1 MRGDG
6 FFVSSK
12 KRGKDRELSGKCS
25 LVHPFTSDVIVVM
38 LEDKVVDAF
47 FLTIENVCKQTV
59 ATTKNLLRIL
69 RITDLKG
76 LMEHKFWKRC
86 YAIQPKLIK
95 IAVWPIVNTSQIK
108 KKSQSYSTYLT
119 IATDCLERC

>member
-12 KRGKDRELSGKCS
+12 KRGRDGELSGKCS

-47 FLTIENVCKQTV
+47 FLTIANVCKQTV
-59 ATTKNLLRIL
+59 ATTKQPVKNIKDYGPKRSHGTQILEEMLR
-69 RITDLKG
+69 
-76 LMEHKFWKRC
+76 
-86 YAIQPKLIK
+86 
-95 IAVWPIVNTSQIK
+95 N
-108 KKSQSYSTYLT
+108 STE
-119 IATDCLERC
+119 ID